1 MIELVVI
8 GVTKQFDPL
17 LAVQWTVVLSPWG
30 TGGTSPPPLPEM
42 AWHGE
47 GSILHHVMPGPR
59 WRLSPWSPLYRLPL
73 RAGHDCGSLSNFLD
87 PPMTAF
93 SMAKH
98 YTLLIALGALY
109 KSGATV
115 KKCPACR
122 HLCLPAFNL
131 HASSATGSE
140 WNRIGEFGESPI
152 TNEYQA
158 RRTTV

>member
-1 MIELVVI
+1 
-8 GVTKQFDPL
+8 
-17 LAVQWTVVLSPWG
+17 
-30 TGGTSPPPLPEM
+30 
-42 AWHGE
+42 
-47 GSILHHVMPGPR
+47 
-59 WRLSPWSPLYRLPL
+59 
-73 RAGHDCGSLSNFLD
+73 
-87 PPMTAF
+87 MTAF